1 LVSTFLEAAAS
12 DHQVALF
19 RNLLM
24 VLALTATAWS
34 AEPAPAEARRLYRA
48 AQQSE
53 KKGDTLNAY
62 LLYARAAA
70 LEPANLEYAFRKNA
84 LQAKAVLTAETRLE
98 PDPALEPGNAAPND
112 AGNDASDD
120 ADELTPDPA
129 ANPGPDSARSPAAA
143 PSTAAL
149 LAAGE
154 LSPAE
159 ISEAREA
166 LPPVHLADPGTH
178 YSFDVVRDEPRSIIE
193 QVTSAFGIRVVFD
206 PDYQAPPP
214 FTLHAQ
220 DLSLEEALRI
230 LEAVSN
236 SLIVP
241 VGEHAA
247 LVFRDSPQRRTDS
260 LPTMSLGIPIPERL
274 TVQDAQEILT
284 AVQQTLELRKVSIDP
299 GRHMVY
305 IRDQVSKALA
315 AKQLFAKLSRQRAQM
330 EVEVELLSV
339 SKNSSLAY
347 GLSLPGTSQLVNFG
361 GFLNNAGSAVATM
374 THYLAFG
381 GGASLFGLGIA
392 DAAALATVSRGSS
405 ASVLRA
411 SVVTADGQ
419 PATLH
424 IGDRYPIV
432 TQGYYGP
439 TTGTGQT
446 YAPPPTVQFQ
456 DLGLSLK
463 VTPSVHAGGEVTLD
477 LEVQYAVL
485 GATVT
490 NGIPAIASRKFAG
503 KVRLAEG
510 EWAVVAGLAESDV
523 GTTISGTLGAMRLPV
538 IGRLLRQTTKSK
550 DSSEVL
556 IVLKPQLMNLPP
568 WEFPTESLW
577 IGSESTPLSLY

>member
-1 LVSTFLEAAAS
+1 MGRHLRLLIRVTF
-12 DHQVALF
+12 F
-19 RNLLM
+19 RNLLIVF
-24 VLALTATAWS
+24 VLAATAWS
-34 AEPAPAEARRLYRA
+34 GETAQAEARRLYRA

-70 LEPANLEYAFRKNA
+70 LEPANLEFAFRKNA

-98 PDPALEPGNAAPND
+98 PDPAPTPEPTTDAIADAPPEALPETTLDSEADSDAAPD
-112 AGNDASDD
+112 APR
-120 ADELTPDPA
+120 TPTAP
-129 ANPGPDSARSPAAA
+129 PD
-143 PSTAAL
+143 TAAL

-178 YSFDVVRDEPRSIIE
+178 YSFDAARDEPRATIE
-193 QVTSAFGIRVVFD
+193 QVASAFGIKVVFD

-214 FTLHAQ
+214 FALHAQ
-220 DLSLEEALRI
+220 DLNMQEALRI
-230 LEAVSN
+230 VEAVSN
-236 SLIVP
+236 SLFVP
-241 VGEHAA
+241 VGEHEV
-247 LVFRDSPQRRTDS
+247 LVFRDSPQRRTDTM
-260 LPTMSLGIPIPERL
+260 PTMSLAIPVPERL

-315 AKQLFAKLSRQRAQM
+315 AKRLFAALSRQRAQV

-339 SKNSSLAY
+339 AKSSSLAY
-347 GLSLPGTSQLVNFG
+347 GLSLQNMVPLVNFG
-361 GFLNNAGSAVATM
+361 GLLNNVSSATAGFTQFL
-374 THYLAFG
+374 TFG
-381 GGASLFGLGIA
+381 GGASLMGIGIS
-392 DAAALATVSRGSS
+392 DALTMATVSRSS
-405 ASVLRA
+405 AASVLRA
-411 SVVTADGQ
+411 TVVTADGQ

-432 TQGYYGP
+432 TQGYFGP
-439 TTGTGQT
+439 TTGTGQV

-463 VTPSVHAGGEVTLD
+463 VTPSVHAEGEVTLD
-477 LEVQYAVL
+477 LEAQYAVL

-490 NGIPAIASRKFAG
+490 NGIPAISSRKFVG

-510 EWAVVAGLAESDV
+510 EWAVVAGLAESDA
-523 GTTISGTLGAMRLPV
+523 GTTVSGPPGLINLPV
-538 IGRLLRQTTKSK
+538 IGRLFRQTTVSK

-556 IVLKPQLMNLPP
+556 VLLKPQLMNLPP
-568 WEFPTESLW
+568 WEIPTETLW
-577 IGSESTPLSLY
+577 IGSESTPLALY